1 MDTDIIC
8 MVTAHSP
15 CLQQFGFFS
24 GMNEMKRQHEKNEEK
39 KDTTKTYIQ
48 YIDDVSS
55 DSTH

>member
-1 MDTDIIC
+1 
-8 MVTAHSP
+8 
-15 CLQQFGFFS
+15 
-24 GMNEMKRQHEKNEEK
+24 MKRQHEKNEEK